1 MMIQNITQFVKENPV
16 LAIIAGILLGSIFF
30 NAFSFGDNDP
40 ANWFFPIIGIALAY
54 YALKSLV

>member
-1 MMIQNITQFVKENPV
+1 MMQQIGQFVKENPV
-16 LAIIAGILLGSIFF
+16 LSVIVGILLGSILF

-54 YALKSLV
+54 FALGSLV

>member
-1 MMIQNITQFVKENPV
+1 MKQLSNFVKENPV
-16 LAIIAGILLGSIFF
+16 LAVIAGILLGSVLF

-54 YALKSLV
+54 YALGSLV